1 MNFKKLYNFVL
12 VYKRSFTILKLTN
25 ILDTKLRA
33 QCLLLDENKKLCLI
47 DSFILKYVKNTS
59 NLWDTKLNVQNQL
72 DTF

>member
-59 NLWDTKLNVQNQL
+59 NL
-72 DTF
+72 